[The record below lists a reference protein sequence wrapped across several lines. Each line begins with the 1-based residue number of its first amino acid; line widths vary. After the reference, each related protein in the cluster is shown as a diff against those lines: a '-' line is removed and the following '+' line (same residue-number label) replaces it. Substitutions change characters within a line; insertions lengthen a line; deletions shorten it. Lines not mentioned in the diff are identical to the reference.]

1 MPSEPR
7 SSIDA
12 WNSLVDLVDDA
23 DMDRIDAMSPEELDA
38 ALLAAGVSTHDPKV
52 RDFGA
57 AGTSPVAALPAPTSG
72 HDVEHDAQVVDLA
85 PVANDAT
92 VVPIGR
98 KRNRF
103 AVIRD
108 VPLVYPA
115 AAVVLAILAANYL
128 HLFGDPHAAD
138 PKDVPTPPDPSAPHV
153 TPEPI
158 GPTPIDPGAHALT
171 ANEHRD
177 LATAACAAGTWDTCG
192 AELDAAAAR
201 EPDSEKLPNVREMR
215 TEVKSAMAKGPK
227 GP

>member
-158 GPTPIDPGAHALT
+158 GPTPIDPGAHPMT
-171 ANEHRD
+171 ANQHRA
-177 LATAACAAGTWDTCG
+177 LATAACAAGKWETCG
-192 AELDAAAAR
+192 AELDEAAKSD
-201 EPDSEKLPNVREMR
+201 PSGEKNADVKRMR
-215 TEVKSAMAKGPK
+215 KQVSDALLKGPK

>member
-1 MPSEPR
+1 
-7 SSIDA
+7 
-12 WNSLVDLVDDA
+12 V
-23 DMDRIDAMSPEELDA
+23 
-38 ALLAAGVSTHDPKV
+38 ALLAAGISTHDPKV
-52 RDFGA
+52 RHFGDGRMSA
-57 AGTSPVAALPAPTSG
+57 ATVVTALASG
-72 HDVEHDAQVVDLA
+72 PDLEQDAQVVDLA
-85 PVANDAT
+85 PVANDAA
-92 VVPIGR
+92 VVTIGT

-108 VPLVYPA
+108 VPLAYPA
-115 AAVVLAILAANYL
+115 AGVVLAIVAANYL
-128 HLFGDPHAAD
+128 HRFGDPHAAE
-138 PKDVPTPPDPSAPHV
+138 PKDVSTPPDPSAPHV
-153 TPEPI
+153 TPEPM

-215 TEVKSAMAKGPK
+215 TQVKNAMAKGPK